1 MHAPRFISV
10 KKIHSCESSMTV
22 DPTQSLATPEHGKWL
37 WTAFLLLPV
46 VAVVDYYAGFE
57 FQFSIFYLVSI
68 YLATWFGGWGLGVLV
83 SSISVV
89 LSLSGDLA
97 SGAVYKN
104 ELVPWWNCVIS
115 ISFYMVMVSVL
126 HRLRSFQ
133 RQLEVRVQERTTALR
148 QEIQE
153 RKNLEVAVLEVSERE
168 QRRIGHDLHDSLC
181 QHLTSAALAGQV
193 LSEKLEQKSMTEA
206 ADSAQLVGLI
216 ESGIDLAR
224 SLARGLAPVELD
236 MLGLTA
242 TLRELARTT
251 TMRARL
257 NCTLEMPEEVLLD
270 DSEAVVHL
278 YRIAQEAVNNAVR
291 HSSADKIIISLQNTT
306 KGVQM
311 RVADNGR
318 GMPPETGRKS
328 GMGLHIMRHR
338 ADMIGAICEVSGLER
353 GTCVSVLIPN
363 RPAPARGNDNAPSI

>member
-1 MHAPRFISV
+1 MTANDYKMSMDSTHPTAPVRL
-10 KKIHSCESSMTV
+10 HS
-22 DPTQSLATPEHGKWL
+22 KWL
-37 WTAFLLLPV
+37 RAAFLLLPV
-46 VAVVDYYAGFE
+46 VAVVDYYAGYE
-57 FQFSIFYLVSI
+57 LQFSIFYLVSV

-83 SSISVV
+83 ALISVV
-89 LSLSGDLA
+89 LSLAGDLA

-104 ELVPWWNCVIS
+104 ELVPWWNCAIA
-115 ISFYMVMVSVL
+115 ISFYIVMVSVL
-126 HRLRSFQ
+126 HRLRMFQ
-133 RQLEVRVQERTTALR
+133 RQLEVRVRERTTALR
-148 QEIQE
+148 EEIQE
-153 RKNLEVAVLEVSERE
+153 RKKLEQAVLEVSERE

-193 LSEKLEQKSMTEA
+193 LSEKLHQKSVAES
-206 ADSAQLVGLI
+206 ADSEQLVGLI

-251 TMRARL
+251 SMRARL
-257 NCTLEMPEEVLLD
+257 NCTLEMPEEVLLE

-291 HSSADKIIISLQNTT
+291 HSGADRITISLQNTSQ
-306 KGVQM
+306 GVQM
-311 RVADNGR
+311 RVTDNGA
-318 GMPPETGRKS
+318 GLPPEAARKS

-338 ADMIGAICEVSGLER
+338 ADMIGALCEVTGLER
-353 GTCVSVLIPN
+353 GTCVSVLVPT
-363 RPAPARGNDNAPSI
+363 RTTTSAGAASI

>member
-1 MHAPRFISV
+1 MSADSSPQAER
-10 KKIHSCESSMTV
+10 IHSNR
-22 DPTQSLATPEHGKWL
+22 KWL
-37 WTAFLLLPV
+37 RVAFLLLPV

-57 FQFSIFYLVSI
+57 LQFSIFYLVSV
-68 YLATWFGGWGLGVLV
+68 YLATWFGGWGLGVFVAL
-83 SSISVV
+83 ISVV
-89 LSLSGDLA
+89 LSLAGDLA

-104 ELVPWWNCVIS
+104 ELVPWWNCAIS

-126 HRLRSFQ
+126 HRLCMFQ
-133 RQLEVRVQERTTALR
+133 RQLEVRVRERTTALR
-148 QEIQE
+148 EEIQE
-153 RKNLEVAVLEVSERE
+153 RRKLEQAVLEVSERE

-193 LSEKLEQKSMTEA
+193 LSEKLHLKSVAEA
-206 ADSAQLVGLI
+206 ADSEQLVGLI

-251 TMRARL
+251 SMRARL
-257 NCTLEMPEEVLLD
+257 NCTLEMPEEVLLE

-291 HSSADKIIISLQNTT
+291 HSGADRITISLQNTPG
-306 KGVQM
+306 GVQM
-311 RVADNGR
+311 QVVDNGT
-318 GMPPETGRKS
+318 GLPPGAGRKS

-338 ADMIGAICEVSGLER
+338 ADMIGAICEVTGLER
-353 GTCVSVLIPN
+353 GTCVSVLVPP
-363 RPAPARGNDNAPSI
+363 RPTISAGAAFI

>member
-1 MHAPRFISV
+1 MSIDSV
-10 KKIHSCESSMTV
+10 PPKAQVRSKR
-22 DPTQSLATPEHGKWL
+22 KWL
-37 WTAFLLLPV
+37 CAAFLLLPV
-46 VAVVDYYAGFE
+46 VAAVDYYAGFE
-57 FQFSIFYLVSI
+57 FQFSIFYLVAI
-68 YLATWFGGWGLGVLV
+68 YLSTWFGGWGLGVLV
-83 SSISVV
+83 ALISVT
-89 LSLSGDLA
+89 LSLAGDLA

-104 ELVPWWNCVIS
+104 ELVPWWNCIIS
-115 ISFYMVMVSVL
+115 LSFYMVMLWVL
-126 HRLRSFQ
+126 QRLRTFQ
-133 RQLEVRVQERTTALR
+133 HRLEVRVQERTLALR
-148 QEIQE
+148 EEIQS

-181 QHLTSAALAGQV
+181 QHLTSAALAGEV
-193 LSEKLEQKSMTEA
+193 LCEKLRQKSMPEA
-206 ADSAQLVGLI
+206 ADSEQLVGLV

-236 MLGLTA
+236 VLGLTA

-251 TMRARL
+251 TMRTRL
-257 NCTLEMPEEVLLD
+257 NCTLEMPEEVALD

-291 HSSADKIIISLQNTT
+291 HSGADKITITLQNTD

-311 RVADNGR
+311 RVEDNGH
-318 GMPPETGRKS
+318 GLPPEAARKS

-338 ADMIGAICEVSGLER
+338 ADMIGTVCEVSRLER

-363 RPAPARGNDNAPSI
+363 RPLPLIST

>member
-1 MHAPRFISV
+1 
-10 KKIHSCESSMTV
+10 MT
-22 DPTQSLATPEHGKWL
+22 DPTPHAVHGHLNRKWL
-37 WTAFLLLPV
+37 RTAFLLLPV
-46 VAVVDYYAGFE
+46 VAVVDYYAGYE
-57 FQFSIFYLVSI
+57 LQFSIFYLVSV

-83 SSISVV
+83 ALISVV
-89 LSLSGDLA
+89 LSLAGDLA

-104 ELVPWWNCVIS
+104 ELVPWWNCAIS

-126 HRLRSFQ
+126 HRLRMFQ
-133 RQLEVRVQERTTALR
+133 RQLEVRVRERTTALR
-148 QEIQE
+148 EEIQE
-153 RKNLEVAVLEVSERE
+153 RKKLEQAVLEVSERE

-193 LSEKLEQKSMTEA
+193 LSEKLHQKSIPES
-206 ADSAQLVGLI
+206 ADSEQLVGLI

-251 TMRARL
+251 SMRARL
-257 NCTLEMPEEVLLD
+257 NCTLEMPEEVTLD

-291 HSSADKIIISLQNTT
+291 HSGGDRIIISLQNTPE
-306 KGVQM
+306 GVQM
-311 RVADNGR
+311 RVTDNGT
-318 GMPPETGRKS
+318 GLPPEVARKF

-338 ADMIGAICEVSGLER
+338 ADMIGAVCEVSGLER
-353 GTCVSVLIPN
+353 GTCVSVLV
-363 RPAPARGNDNAPSI
+363 PARAASTP